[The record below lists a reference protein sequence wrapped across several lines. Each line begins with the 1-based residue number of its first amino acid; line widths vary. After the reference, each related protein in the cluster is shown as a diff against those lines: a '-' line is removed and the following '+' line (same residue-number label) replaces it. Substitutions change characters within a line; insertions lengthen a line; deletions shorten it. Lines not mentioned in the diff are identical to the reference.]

1 MLACGRPEGRLA
13 INVLPLSIE
22 KVQLAATAQYFS
34 TDAKTARILTEHLMI
49 FRKIIT
55 QLTLNSYMLPL
66 CVSFTPEFPKVV
78 KMSKTEFGPLIPR
91 GRLVLRTTAPK
102 MTNNYCFK
110 RIEGHLN
117 KSPCK
122 D

>member
-1 MLACGRPEGRLA
+1 MLVCGRPEGQLA

-34 TDAKTARILTEHLMI
+34 TDAKTTRILSEHLMI

-55 QLTLNSYMLPL
+55 QLTLNSYVLPF
-66 CVSFTPEFPKVV
+66 CVSFTPEFSKVV
-78 KMSKTEFGPLIPR
+78 KMSKTEFGPPIPR
-91 GRLVLRTTAPK
+91 GRLILRMTGPK
-102 MTNNYCFK
+102 ITDNYFFK
-110 RIEGHLN
+110 RIIGHVN
-117 KSPCK
+117 KSAFK